1 MKKQI
6 KVVMLPTEKASTIA
20 IIANKLAHISDDS
33 FNQDNSKLFELD
45 DEDEDSEYQTIPQ
58 HLYLVSDEEIK
69 EGDWFINEIAQLIQ
83 NKDLGDYEINS
94 IDCKKVI
101 ATTDV
106 LFGLNK
112 HYNEEGKLDTI
123 FGKQFPQIHK
133 SFVKA
138 YVEAN
143 GVIDEV
149 MVEYEF
155 GGSIKLRQGG
165 ESHMYKLK
173 LRDDNTVIIHKV
185 KKEMYSEEE
194 VRKLIKSFVD
204 YHSLEERANCS
215 DKSVNKWIEE
225 NL

>member
-1 MKKQI
+1 
-6 KVVMLPTEKASTIA
+6 
-20 IIANKLAHISDDS
+20 
-33 FNQDNSKLFELD
+33 
-45 DEDEDSEYQTIPQ
+45 
-58 HLYLVSDEEIK
+58 
-69 EGDWFINEIAQLIQ
+69 
-83 NKDLGDYEINS
+83 
-94 IDCKKVI
+94 
-101 ATTDV
+101 
-106 LFGLNK
+106 
-112 HYNEEGKLDTI
+112 
-123 FGKQFPQIHK
+123 
-133 SFVKA
+133 
-138 YVEAN
+138 
-143 GVIDEV
+143 